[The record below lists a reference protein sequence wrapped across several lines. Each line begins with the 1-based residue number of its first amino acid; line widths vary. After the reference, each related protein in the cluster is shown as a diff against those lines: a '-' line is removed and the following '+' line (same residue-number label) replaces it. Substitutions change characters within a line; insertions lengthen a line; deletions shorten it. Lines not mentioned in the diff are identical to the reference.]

1 MPAAAIPACADPLW
15 PGVLLAV
22 LPVELPAVP
31 AVLPDVLEVE
41 PVVEPLPLVVPEV
54 DPVEPD
60 GGLP

>member
-1 MPAAAIPACADPLW
+1 LPAAIPACAEPLGL
-15 PGVLLAV
+15 GVLPAV

-31 AVLPDVLEVE
+31 AVPDVLEVE
-41 PVVEPLPLVVPEV
+41 PVVEPLPLVVPAV